1 MEMDRNQLNKCL
13 KELGAVYEQLGGS
26 KVELGICGGAGLI
39 LTGLIDRTTRDIDTL
54 FPVPWPK
61 KLAEAA
67 QIVSQNFGLPFDWIN
82 RGPDMLTSMGLPD
95 GFMNRAKK
103 VKFGKRITVYFASR
117 YDQVFFKV
125 YAAADRG
132 GYHVDDLLTLNPTEE
147 EMLAAARWCLTHDT
161 SDGFKKILRD
171 MYEKLGYEKVAKQI

>member
-61 KLAEAA
+61 KLAEA
-67 QIVSQNFGLPFDWIN
+67 
-82 RGPDMLTSMGLPD
+82 
-95 GFMNRAKK
+95 FMNRAKK